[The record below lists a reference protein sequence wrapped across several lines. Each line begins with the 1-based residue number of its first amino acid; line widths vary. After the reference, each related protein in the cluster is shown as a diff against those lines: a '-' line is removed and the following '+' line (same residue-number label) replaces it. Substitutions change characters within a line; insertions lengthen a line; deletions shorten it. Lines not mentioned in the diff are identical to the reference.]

1 MNYML
6 STSRILQG
14 LEKKN
19 EEGSQ
24 SSTPIIFQS
33 GSQGRFGF
41 VPDKAY
47 ENSD

>member
-6 STSRILQG
+6 ATSRILQR
-14 LEKKN
+14 KKKKKK
-19 EEGSQ
+19 ESQ
-24 SSTPIIFQS
+24 FSTQIILQS